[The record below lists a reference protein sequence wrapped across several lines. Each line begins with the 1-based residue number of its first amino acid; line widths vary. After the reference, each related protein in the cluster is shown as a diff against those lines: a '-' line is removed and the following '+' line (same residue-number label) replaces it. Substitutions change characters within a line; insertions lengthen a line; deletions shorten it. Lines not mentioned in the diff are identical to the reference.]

1 VRRRLGVVATIL
13 RNPTLVRVL
22 AAFLA
27 FSIAEWATWFAVVI
41 YAYERGGAT
50 EAGIIAFV
58 QLLPSIVVAPA
69 AGSLGD
75 RFPRSRVLV
84 ATYVLQGVSFSLAAG
99 ALAGGLP
106 APAVYALATLA
117 ATCVTLTRPV
127 QAALL
132 PQVVDSADELTAA
145 NVTSAAIEG
154 GGMLVGPALAGVLTA
169 AAGPESVFAASGV
182 ALLAGALS
190 LVSVARRAPAVAAA
204 PPEARASVRRELAAG
219 LVAIG
224 SDTRLL
230 ALAAVLGCALLL
242 LATLDI
248 FYAVLAFDLLDL
260 GESGLGLLAAST
272 GAGVVAG
279 SAVAVTLVGKSRL
292 GGPILAAAVGFGAA
306 IMLLG
311 LAPGAAV
318 SALLLAASG
327 VAFQYVY
334 VAVQTATQRVAPD
347 MVLTRVFGVFEALRV
362 AVSAVGALAVPVMVA
377 LFGASGAFV
386 VSGLSLPVV
395 AVLAARALRRMDR
408 TAFVR
413 AEELRLLQGIPMFAP
428 LAAPVLEGFAASV
441 ARERFASGSAIIRQG
456 DAGDRYFIIVRGSVS
471 VEIDGRVVGTEGPG
485 EGFGEIALLRDMPRT
500 ATVRALDDVEALT
513 LGREPFLAGLT
524 GLPASRAAAER
535 VVERRLAG
543 SR

>member
-1 VRRRLGVVATIL
+1 VRTRLGVLATIL
-13 RNPTLVRVL
+13 RNPTLARIS

-75 RFPRSRVLV
+75 HFPRARVLV
-84 ATYVLQGVSFSLAAG
+84 ATYVLQGVSFALAAG

-106 APAVYALATLA
+106 APAIYALATLA

-127 QAALL
+127 QAAFL

-145 NVTSAAIEG
+145 NVMSAAIEG
-154 GGMLVGPALAGVLTA
+154 GGMLVGPALAGVLSA

-190 LVSVARRAPAVAAA
+190 LVPVALRAPAVAAPA
-204 PPEARASVRRELAAG
+204 EARASVRRELAAG

-224 SDTRLL
+224 SDARLL
-230 ALAAVLGCALLL
+230 ALAAVLGCAMLL

-292 GGPILAAAVGFGAA
+292 GGPILVAAVGFGAA
-306 IMLLG
+306 IALLG
-311 LAPGAAV
+311 LAPGAVV

-347 MVLTRVFGVFEALRV
+347 TVLTRVFGVFEALRV
-362 AVSAVGALAVPVMVA
+362 AVSATGALAVPVMVA

-386 VSGLSLPVV
+386 VSGLSLPIV

-413 AEELRLLQGIPMFAP
+413 ADELRLLRGIPMFAP
-428 LAAPVLEGFAASV
+428 LSAPVLEGFAASV
-441 ARERFASGSAIIRQG
+441 MRERFPSGSTIVRQG
-456 DAGDRYFIIVRGSVS
+456 DVGDRYFILARGTVS
-471 VEIDGRVVGTEGPG
+471 IEIDGRVVGTEGPG
-485 EGFGEIALLRDMPRT
+485 EGFGEIALLRDIPRT

-535 VVERRLAG
+535 VVEARLGG